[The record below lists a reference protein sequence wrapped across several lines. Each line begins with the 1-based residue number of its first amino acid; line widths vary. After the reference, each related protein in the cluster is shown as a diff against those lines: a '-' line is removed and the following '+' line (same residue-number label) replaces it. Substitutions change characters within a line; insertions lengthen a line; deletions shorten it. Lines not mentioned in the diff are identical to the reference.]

1 MGKSSLDSADKAAHA
16 PATVDDEKKTNPA
29 EDQPDNG
36 HGPAKDIKA
45 RPEREAAAADYF
57 RVFGYATKWDFV
69 LMAAAVIASLG
80 AGTTMPL
87 MNVVFGR
94 LVGDFNSYATPNAQ
108 SADAFKAQINKMSLY
123 IFALFIARFGLNYIN
138 KFCFRL
144 IGIRMSAAIRLHYL
158 RSLFGQ
164 TIHVLD
170 SMPSGTA
177 ATTITSTANTLQLGI
192 SEKLG
197 TLLEFLSTIIAAI
210 IVAFTYSWS
219 LTLVTAS
226 VILFI
231 SLVISILL
239 PFIIKGHS
247 RLTKADAKGTAVATE
262 AFATI
267 RIITS
272 CGAEARVSQRYA
284 EWVGK
289 AKQATQFTAPFM
301 AAQFGSIFF
310 GLYGA
315 FALSFWFGMKSHV
328 EGRVEG
334 VGTIIIVLMSVM
346 LMVISLER
354 ISTPL
359 IAISKSMVAAA
370 EFFAVIDAPK
380 PNMGTLRD
388 PDVSAEQDI
397 VFEDVHF
404 AYPTRPSK
412 KVLDGLN
419 LRIGANLNTAIVGPS
434 GSGKST
440 IVGLIEGWYTLHD
453 QYVIAKAVEKDKN
466 KEKKDKKKAEK
477 KKKKG
482 SADDDDDDDDDAAAP
497 PDGEDLGPP
506 VELKGSI
513 STCGKQL
520 GDIDVK
526 WWRSQIGLVQQEPF
540 LFNDTIFS
548 NVATGL
554 VGTQWENESD
564 EVKRK
569 LVKEACAESFADE
582 FIDRLPDGYDTQVGD
597 SGAKLSGGQRQRI
610 AIARSIIKK
619 PKILILDEATS
630 AIDVRG
636 ERIVQAALER
646 ASKGRT
652 TITIAHRLS
661 TIKSADR
668 ICVLQNGRVAEEG
681 THDSLL
687 ENELGVY
694 YGLVHAQKLSLGDE
708 TGQEETM
715 QEEED
720 LGTVLA
726 REKSAARSVAEST
739 HQTPTWKDRN
749 LFNGFGK
756 LLYEQRSR
764 FPFYVIAILGAMGAA
779 AAVPLQ
785 AYLFA
790 QVVGVFQEQ
799 SDAALMD
806 GATFWAKM
814 WAVLAAGVGASYF
827 LTSFVA
833 TNLEAHIAA
842 AYRQE
847 YFESILFQPTSYF
860 DKDDNATGQVAAR
873 LSGDPQALKE
883 LLGINLMMLLVGV
896 FSLAGALAISFAYG
910 WKLALVALCVTVP
923 LGILTGFFRVRY
935 ELQFNAMNEAVFQE
949 SSKFGAEAIGAFR
962 TVSALV
968 MEDTISDRYQRL
980 LNTHVTTAF
989 MKARF
994 TTLIFALADSAS
1006 LGCQALIFWYGGQLL
1021 ITREY
1026 DVVAFLVTY
1035 MAVIQGAES
1044 AGQWL
1049 SFGPNAAQAAAAAN
1063 RILQA
1068 RETRIKE
1075 TVSGTEQV
1083 PDTDGGVKIELQ
1095 DIHFKYPTRDVSI
1108 FKGLNITIE
1117 KGQFAALVGASG
1129 SGKTSIISLLERFY
1143 DLPKGRILFNDTDI
1157 SKMNVYEYR
1166 KLLSLV
1172 SQEPSLFHGTIR
1184 ENILLG
1190 VDPATVT
1197 EEQLHQCCR
1206 DASIHDFIVS
1216 LPDGYNTNIG
1226 SRGVSLSGGQKQRV
1240 SIARALIR
1248 NPRVLLLDEAT
1259 SSFDSGEYPNPHF
1272 LVVGL
1277 VNTRK
1282 QKARSSC
1289 RPRLRESPRDGRRSQ
1304 WHTVWRQ
1311 SRAPT
1316 SSTSLARARCL
1327 RRVHTPSCSSTRACI
1342 GIWYVGYPGMN
1353 SRDSADLPCHSATT
1367 KRSTGKPPSLDC
1379 FLSTSSILVCQEP
1392 ASFVISRDHYQAWSW
1407 KACVLAY
1414 LVRNHHGVSVRY
1426 PLHRLQQHSHIH
1438 VLQLGTLYTIFYYLF
1453 CTMTMAKRRF
1463 ASTILLRIQSGLAQW
1478 TFYCLANLSPSR
1490 TTTIQG

>member
-1 MGKSSLDSADKAAHA
+1 MGESSAEIVGKTAAPPRAD
-16 PATVDDEKKTNPA
+16 VDDEKKSATTG
-29 EDQPDNG
+29 DQADG
-36 HGPAKDIKA
+36 DGPAKDVKA
-45 RPEREAAAADYF
+45 RPEREATAADYF
-57 RVFGYATKWDFV
+57 RVFTYATKWDFV
-69 LMAAAVIASLG
+69 MMVVAAIASMG

-87 MNVVFGR
+87 MNVVFGQ
-94 LVGDFNSYATPNAQ
+94 LVGEFNTYFTPNAQ
-108 SADAFKAQINKMSLY
+108 EAAAFEAQINRLSLY

-144 IGIRMSAAIRLHYL
+144 IGIRMSAGIRLHYL

-164 TIHVLD
+164 TVHVLD
-170 SMPSGTA
+170 SMPSGA
-177 ATTITSTANTLQLGI
+177 AASTITSSANTLQLGI

-197 TLLEFLSTIIAAI
+197 TFLEYLATIITSI
-210 IVAFTYSWS
+210 VVAFTYSWS

-226 VILFI
+226 VLLFI
-231 SLVISILL
+231 SIVLSILL
-239 PFIIKGHS
+239 PFIIKGQS
-247 RLTKADAKGTAVATE
+247 RLTRADAKGTSVATE
-262 AFATI
+262 AFGTI
-267 RIITS
+267 RMITA
-272 CGAEARVSQRYA
+272 CGAEARMSQRYA
-284 EWVGK
+284 EWVTK

-301 AAQFGSIFF
+301 SVQFGAIFF

-315 FALSFWFGMKSHV
+315 FALAFWFGMRSFV
-328 EGRVEG
+328 EGRIDGIGSV
-334 VGTIIIVLMSVM
+334 IIVLMSVM
-346 LMVISLER
+346 FMVISLER
-354 ISTPL
+354 VSTPL
-359 IAISKSMVAAA
+359 IAVSKAMVAAA

-380 PNMGTLRD
+380 PNVGTLKE

-404 AYPTRPSK
+404 AYPSRPSK

-419 LRIGANLNTAIVGPS
+419 LRIRANLNTAIVGPS

-453 QYVIAKAVEKDKN
+453 QYVIAKAVEKDK
-466 KEKKDKKKAEK
+466 KKQEKEK
-477 KKKKG
+477 KKKKKKG
-482 SADDDDDDDDDAAAP
+482 TEEEDDDEAEDATAP
-497 PDGEDLGPP
+497 LDAEDLGPP

-520 GDIDVK
+520 SDIDIK

-540 LFNDTIFS
+540 LFNDTIFK
-548 NVATGL
+548 NVASGL
-554 VGTQWENESD
+554 IGTQWENESE
-564 EVKRK
+564 EVRRQ

-661 TIKSADR
+661 TIKDADH

-687 ENELGVY
+687 ENEMGVY
-694 YGLVHAQKLSLGDE
+694 YGLVNAQKLSLGDE
-708 TGQEETM
+708 TGEELLH
-715 QEEED
+715 EEED
-720 LGTVLA
+720 LNTVLA
-726 REKSAARSVAEST
+726 REKSAAKSVAESAT
-739 HQTPTWKDRN
+739 QEAKWKTRGII
-749 LFNGFGK
+749 NGFGK

-764 FPFYVIAILGAMGAA
+764 FPFYVIAIIGAMGAG

-790 QVVGVFQEQ
+790 KVVTVFQEQ
-799 SDAALMD
+799 TPEALMD
-806 GATFWAKM
+806 GATFWSKM
-814 WAVLAAGVGASYF
+814 WAILAAGVGVSYF
-827 LTSFVA
+827 LTAFMA
-833 TNLEAHIAA
+833 TNLEGYITA
-842 AYRQE
+842 AYRKE
-847 YFESILFQPTSYF
+847 YFESIMHQPTSYF
-860 DKDDNATGQVAAR
+860 DQDDNSTGQLTAR

-883 LLGINLMMLLVGV
+883 LLGINLMMLLVGI

-923 LGILTGFFRVRY
+923 IGVLAGFFRVRF
-935 ELQFNAMNEAVFQE
+935 ELQFNAMNEEVFQE
-949 SSKFGAEAIGAFR
+949 SSKFGAESIGAFR

-968 MEDTISDRYQRL
+968 MEDSICDRYQKL
-980 LNTHVTTAF
+980 LNGHVRAAL

-994 TTLIFALADSAS
+994 TTIIFAFADSAS
-1006 LGCQALIFWYGGQLL
+1006 LGCQALIFWYGGRLL
-1021 ITREY
+1021 MTREY
-1026 DVVAFLVTY
+1026 DVAAFLVTY

-1049 SFGPNAAQAAAAAN
+1049 SFGPNAAQASAAAN

-1068 RETRIKE
+1068 RETRLKDAASQSERIDD
-1075 TVSGTEQV
+1075 TE
-1083 PDTDGGVKIELQ
+1083 GGVKIELK
-1095 DIHFKYPTRDVSI
+1095 DVHFKYPTRDVSI

-1129 SGKTSIISLLERFY
+1129 SGKTSIVSLLERFY
-1143 DLPKGRILFNDTDI
+1143 DVNKGQILFNGKDI
-1157 SKMNVYEYR
+1157 SDVNVYEYR

-1172 SQEPSLFHGTIR
+1172 AQEPSLFHGTIR
-1184 ENILLG
+1184 ENLLLG

-1197 EEQLHQCCR
+1197 DEQLHQCCR

-1216 LPDGYNTNIG
+1216 LPNGYNTNIG

-1259 SSFDSGEYPNPHF
+1259 SSLDSGESSTHI
-1272 LVVGL
+1272 LLGL
-1277 VNTRK
+1277 VCFANASR
-1282 QKARSSC
+1282 QRARSWC
-1289 RPRLRESPRDGRRSQ
+1289 RPRLRESPRAGPRSRWRTVSRRSK
-1304 WHTVWRQ
+1304 R
-1311 SRAPT
+1311 PT
-1316 SSTSLARARCL
+1316 SSTSWARARCS
-1327 RRVHTPSCSSTRACI
+1327 RRARTPSCSGRRACI
-1342 GIWYVGYPGMN
+1342 GIWYVDEIFDDYVVTCADTRRGTVPQP
-1353 SRDSADLPCHSATT
+1353 SARQVVRQRRCILTAYCHF
-1367 KRSTGKPPSLDC
+1367 
-1379 FLSTSSILVCQEP
+1379 FLYDV
-1392 ASFVISRDHYQAWSW
+1392 
-1407 KACVLAY
+1407 
-1414 LVRNHHGVSVRY
+1414 
-1426 PLHRLQQHSHIH
+1426 
-1438 VLQLGTLYTIFYYLF
+1438 
-1453 CTMTMAKRRF
+1453 
-1463 ASTILLRIQSGLAQW
+1463 
-1478 TFYCLANLSPSR
+1478 
-1490 TTTIQG
+1490 

>member
-1 MGKSSLDSADKAAHA
+1 M
-16 PATVDDEKKTNPA
+16 DEKKPA
-29 EDQPDNG
+29 TEKDQADG
-36 HGPAKDIKA
+36 QAPAKAANA
-45 RPEREAAAADYF
+45 RPEREAKASDYF
-57 RVFGYATKWDFV
+57 RVFTYATKWDFV
-69 LMAAAVIASLG
+69 LMAAAIVASLG
-80 AGTTMPL
+80 AGITMPL

-94 LVGDFNSYATPNAQ
+94 LVGDFNSYFTPNAQ
-108 SADAFKAQINKMSLY
+108 SADEFRKQINRMSLLM
-123 IFALFIARFGLNYIN
+123 FALFISRFGLNYIN

-177 ATTITSTANTLQLGI
+177 ASTITSTANTLQLGI

-197 TLLEFLSTIIAAI
+197 TFLEFLSTIVAAI

-239 PFIIKGHS
+239 PFIIKGQS
-247 RLTKADAKGTAVATE
+247 RLTRAEGKGTSVATE
-262 AFATI
+262 AFGTI
-267 RIITS
+267 RMITS
-272 CGAEARVSQRYA
+272 CGAEARMSKRYA
-284 EWVGK
+284 EWVQK
-289 AKQATQFTAPFM
+289 AKGATQFTAPFFS
-301 AAQFGSIFF
+301 AQFGLIFF

-315 FALSFWFGMKSHV
+315 FALAFWYGMKSQV
-328 EGRVEG
+328 EGRLAG
-334 VGTIIIVLMSVM
+334 IGTIIIVLMSVM

-359 IAISKSMVAAA
+359 IAVSKAVVAAA

-380 PNMGTLRD
+380 PNMGTLKE
-388 PDVSAEQDI
+388 PDVSADQDI

-404 AYPTRPSK
+404 AYPSRPSK

-419 LRIGANLNTAIVGPS
+419 LRIAANLNTAIVGPS

-453 QYVIAKAVEKDKN
+453 QYVIAKAVQKDKK
-466 KEKKDKKKAEK
+466 KEKKDKKKKEK
-477 KKKKG
+477 KKKN
-482 SADDDDDDDDDAAAP
+482 DDGDDTDDDAPAP
-497 PDGEDLGPP
+497 MDAEDVGPP

-513 STCGKQL
+513 STCEKQL
-520 GDIDVK
+520 SDIDIK

-540 LFNDTIFS
+540 LFNDSIFN

-554 VGTQWENESD
+554 IGSQWEKES
-564 EVKRK
+564 EEIKRQ

-661 TIKSADR
+661 TIKNADR

-687 ENELGVY
+687 ANEEGAY
-694 YGLVHAQKLSLGDE
+694 YGLVHAQKLSLGDD
-708 TGQEETM
+708 TGEELQEE
-715 QEEED
+715 D
-720 LGTVLA
+720 IGAVLS
-726 REKSAARSVAEST
+726 REKSAAKSVAESAK
-739 HQTPTWKDRN
+739 QDAKWKNRN
-749 LFNGFGK
+749 LINGFGK
-756 LLYEQRSR
+756 LMSEQRSR
-764 FPFYVIAILGAMGAA
+764 FPFYIIAIIGGIGAA
-779 AAVPLQ
+779 SATPLQ

-799 SDAALMD
+799 SNDALMD
-806 GATFWAKM
+806 GAVFWSKM
-814 WAVLAAGVGASYF
+814 WAILAAGVGASYA
-827 LTSFVA
+827 LTTFVA
-833 TNLEAHIAA
+833 TNLEGYISA

-847 YFESILFQPTSYF
+847 YFESILLQPTSYF
-860 DKDDNATGQVAAR
+860 DKDDNATGQLTAR

-883 LLGINLMMLLVGV
+883 LLGINLMMMLIGV
-896 FSLAGALAISFAYG
+896 FSLIGALAISFAYG

-923 LGILTGFFRVRY
+923 LGILAGYFRVRY

-949 SSKFGAEAIGAFR
+949 SSKFGAESISAFR

-968 MEDTISDRYQRL
+968 MEESICERYQRL
-980 LNTHVTTAF
+980 LDGHVLAAF
-989 MKARF
+989 KKARW
-994 TTLIFALADSAS
+994 TTLIFAFADSAS

-1021 ITREY
+1021 LNREY
-1026 DVVAFLVTY
+1026 DVVSFLVTY

-1049 SFGPNAAQAAAAAN
+1049 SFGPNAAQASAAAN

-1068 RETRIKE
+1068 RETRIKDA
-1075 TVSGTEQV
+1075 VSSSEQI
-1083 PDTDGGVKIELQ
+1083 PDTEGGVKIELK
-1095 DIHFKYPTRDVSI
+1095 DVHFKYPTRDVSI

-1129 SGKTSIISLLERFY
+1129 SGKTSIVSLLERFY
-1143 DLPKGRILFNDTDI
+1143 DVSRGQVLFNGKDI
-1157 SKMNVYEYR
+1157 SEINVYEYR

-1172 SQEPSLFHGTIR
+1172 AQEPSLFHGTIR

-1190 VDPATVT
+1190 VDPTQVT
-1197 EEQLHQCCR
+1197 EEHLHQSCT
-1206 DASIHDFIVS
+1206 DANIHDFIVS

-1259 SSFDSGEYPNPHF
+1259 SSLDSG
-1272 LVVGL
+1272 
-1277 VNTRK
+1277 K
-1282 QKARSSC
+1282 
-1289 RPRLRESPRDGRRSQ
+1289 
-1304 WHTVWRQ
+1304 
-1311 SRAPT
+1311 
-1316 SSTSLARARCL
+1316 
-1327 RRVHTPSCSSTRACI
+1327 
-1342 GIWYVGYPGMN
+1342 
-1353 SRDSADLPCHSATT
+1353 
-1367 KRSTGKPPSLDC
+1367 
-1379 FLSTSSILVCQEP
+1379 
-1392 ASFVISRDHYQAWSW
+1392 
-1407 KACVLAY
+1407 
-1414 LVRNHHGVSVRY
+1414 
-1426 PLHRLQQHSHIH
+1426 
-1438 VLQLGTLYTIFYYLF
+1438 
-1453 CTMTMAKRRF
+1453 
-1463 ASTILLRIQSGLAQW
+1463 
-1478 TFYCLANLSPSR
+1478 
-1490 TTTIQG
+1490 

>member
-1 MGKSSLDSADKAAHA
+1 MGESSESTEKSAHA
-16 PATVDDEKKTNPA
+16 PAAADAQADD
-29 EDQPDNG
+29 
-36 HGPAKDIKA
+36 HGPAKKDNA
-45 RPEREAAAADYF
+45 RPEREAAASDYF
-57 RVFGYATKWDFV
+57 RVFGYATKWDIV
-69 LMAAAVIASLG
+69 LMVTAALASIG

-87 MNVVFGR
+87 MNIVFGR
-94 LVGDFNSYATPNAQ
+94 LVGEFNTYFTPNAQ
-108 SADAFKAQINKMSLY
+108 EASAFSAQINRMSLY
-123 IFALFIARFGLNYIN
+123 MFALFIARFGLNYIN

-164 TIHVLD
+164 TVHVLD
-170 SMPSGTA
+170 SMPAGTA
-177 ATTITSTANTLQLGI
+177 ASTITSTANTLQLGI

-197 TLLEFLSTIIAAI
+197 TFLEFCSTIVAAI

-226 VILFI
+226 VLLFI

-239 PFIIKGHS
+239 PFIIKGQS
-247 RLTKADAKGTAVATE
+247 RLTKADAKGTSVATE
-262 AFATI
+262 AFGII
-267 RIITS
+267 RMITS

-284 EWVGK
+284 EWVKK
-289 AKQATQFTAPFM
+289 AKQATQFSSPFV
-301 AAQFGSIFF
+301 AAQFGFIFF

-315 FALSFWFGMKSHV
+315 FALAFWYGMKSQV
-328 EGRVEG
+328 EGRLDN

-359 IAISKSMVAAA
+359 IAVSKAMVAAA

-380 PNMGTLRD
+380 PKMGTLKE

-404 AYPTRPSK
+404 AYPSRPSK

-419 LRIGANLNTAIVGPS
+419 LRIVANQNTAIVGPS

-453 QYVIAKAVEKDKN
+453 QYVIAKAVEKDK
-466 KEKKDKKKAEK
+466 KKDKKGK
-477 KKKKG
+477 KKDKEGKE
-482 SADDDDDDDDDAAAP
+482 DDDEEEDAVP
-497 PDGEDLGPP
+497 PNPEDIGPP

-520 GDIDVK
+520 GDVDMK

-554 VGTQWENESD
+554 IGTQWETESD
-564 EVKRK
+564 EVKRQ

-652 TITIAHRLS
+652 TVTIAHRLS
-661 TIKSADR
+661 TIKDADR

-694 YGLVHAQKLSLGDE
+694 YGLVHAQKLSLGDD
-708 TGQEETM
+708 TGEDLLQEE
-715 QEEED
+715 D
-720 LGTVLA
+720 IGAVLD
-726 REKSAARSVAEST
+726 REKSAAKSVAESAT
-739 HQTPTWKDRN
+739 QGPKWKDRN
-749 LFNGFGK
+749 FLNGFGK

-764 FPFYVIAILGAMGAA
+764 FPFYAIAICGAMGAA
-779 AAVPLQ
+779 ASVPIQ

-790 QVVGVFQEQ
+790 QVVGVFQEP
-799 SDAALMD
+799 SNTALMD

-814 WAVLAAGVGASYF
+814 WAILAAGVGLSYF
-827 LTSFVA
+827 ITGFVS
-833 TNLEAHIAA
+833 TNLEGHIAS

-860 DKDDNATGQVAAR
+860 DKDDNATGQLTAR
-873 LSGDPQALKE
+873 LSSDPQALKE
-883 LLGINLMMLLVGV
+883 LLGINMMMILIGI
-896 FSLAGALAISFAYG
+896 FSLIGALAISFAYG

-923 LGILTGFFRVRY
+923 IGIVAGYFRVRY

-949 SSKFGAEAIGAFR
+949 SSKFGAESIGAFR

-968 MEDTISDRYQRL
+968 MEDSICERYQRL
-980 LNTHVTTAF
+980 LDGHVNAAF
-989 MKARF
+989 KKSRF
-994 TTLIFALADSAS
+994 TTLIFAFADSAS

-1021 ITREY
+1021 MNREY
-1026 DVVAFLVTY
+1026 DVIAFLVTY

-1049 SFGPNAAQAAAAAN
+1049 SFGPNVAQASAAAN
-1063 RILQA
+1063 RILQS
-1068 RETRIKE
+1068 RETRI
-1075 TVSGTEQV
+1075 TDDVSRSERI
-1083 PDTDGGVKIELQ
+1083 PDTDGGVKIELK

-1129 SGKTSIISLLERFY
+1129 SGKTSVISLLERFY
-1143 DLPKGRILFNDTDI
+1143 ECPKGQILFNGKDI
-1157 SKMNVYEYR
+1157 SSMNVYEYR

-1172 SQEPSLFHGTIR
+1172 AQEPSLFHGTIR
-1184 ENILLG
+1184 ENLLLG
-1190 VDPATVT
+1190 VDPAAVT
-1197 EEQLHQCCR
+1197 DEQLHQCCR
-1206 DASIHDFIVS
+1206 DANIHDFIVS
-1216 LPDGYNTNIG
+1216 LPDGYDTNIG

-1259 SSFDSGEYPNPHF
+1259 SSLDSESEK
-1272 LVVGL
+1272 LVQAAFERVS
-1277 VNTRK
+1277 K
-1282 QKARSSC
+1282 
-1289 RPRLRESPRDGRRSQ
+1289 GRT
-1304 WHTVWRQ
+1304 TV
-1311 SRAPT
+1311 AV
-1316 SSTSLARARCL
+1316 A
-1327 RRVHTPSCSSTRACI
+1327 
-1342 GIWYVGYPGMN
+1342 
-1353 SRDSADLPCHSATT
+1353 
-1367 KRSTGKPPSLDC
+1367 
-1379 FLSTSSILVCQEP
+1379 
-1392 ASFVISRDHYQAWSW
+1392 
-1407 KACVLAY
+1407 
-1414 LVRNHHGVSVRY
+1414 
-1426 PLHRLQQHSHIH
+1426 HRL
-1438 VLQLGTLYTIFYYLF
+1438 
-1453 CTMTMAKRRF
+1453 A
-1463 ASTILLRIQSGLAQW
+1463 
-1478 TFYCLANLSPSR
+1478 
-1490 TTTIQG
+1490 TIQGADIIYVLGEGKVLEKGTHAELLKQKGVYWHMCHNQALDR